1 MGFFEAIGSVF
12 NNYFSFSGRA
22 LRSEYWY
29 FQLFAGLA
37 YILATI
43 IDSTL
48 FYSSNIDDYGPVD
61 LIVTLVL
68 IVPTLTV
75 ASRRLHDSGKS
86 GWWQLIPITVIGIP
100 FLLYWLIRKGDPSK
114 NRFGM
119 PPYGSKSD
127 NSSASRAA
135 REVPSR
141 PSTNNNS
148 DSNPSAESQAQ
159 QSPTPS
165 KPQKNERGQ
174 STPRASTPSADSK
187 DLYFDNRR
195 KPNKPSTNEKPSKPS
210 TVEQPIK
217 PNTVEQ
223 PTKANV
229 PEQPKESKSSPKSS
243 SEGDVFFDNRRKKD

>member
-37 YILATI
+37 YILSAI
-43 IDSTL
+43 IDATL
-48 FYSSNIDDYGPVD
+48 FYSSNVDDYGPVD

-68 IVPTLTV
+68 IVPTLAV

-86 GWWQLIPITVIGIP
+86 GWWQLIWITVIGIP
-100 FLLYWLIRKGDPSK
+100 FLLYWLIRKGDSSK
-114 NRFGM
+114 NRYGM
-119 PPYGSKSD
+119 PSYGAKSD

-148 DSNPSAESQAQ
+148 DSNPSAESQAKP
-159 QSPTPS
+159 SPAPS
-165 KPQKNERGQ
+165 KPQNNERAQ
-174 STPRASTPSADSK
+174 SSPRTSTPSADSK

-195 KPNKPSTNEKPSKPS
+195 KPSKPSTTEKPSKPS
-210 TVEQPIK
+210 TA
-217 PNTVEQ
+217 EQ
-223 PTKANV
+223 PTKPSA
-229 PEQPKESKSSPKSS
+229 PEQPKESKSSPQSS
-243 SEGDVFFDNRRKKD
+243 SEDDVFFDNRRKKD

>member
-29 FQLFAGLA
+29 FMLFSWLVF
-37 YILATI
+37 IMATI
-43 IDSTL
+43 LDETV
-48 FYSSNIDDYGPVD
+48 FYSSNIDIYGPVD
-61 LIVTLVL
+61 LAATVVL
-68 IVPTLTV
+68 FIPSLSV

-86 GWWQLIPITVIGIP
+86 GWWQLIWLTVIGIP

-135 REVPSR
+135 REIPSD
-141 PSTNNNS
+141 PSTNS
-148 DSNPSAESQAQ
+148 EPDSNPSAER
-159 QSPTPS
+159 QSEPTPAPS
-165 KPQKNERGQ
+165 RPQSSERAQ
-174 STPRASTPSADSK
+174 SSPRASSSASTPSAKPK

-195 KPNKPSTNEKPSKPS
+195 KPNKSETSEAPSKPS
-210 TVEQPIK
+210 T
-217 PNTVEQ
+217 
-223 PTKANV
+223 
-229 PEQPKESKSSPKSS
+229 PEKPKENNSSPKSS
-243 SEGDVFFDNRRKKD
+243 SDDDVFFDNRRKKE